1 MRFNRSQIDT
11 QAQLL
16 VAKLFREKHVDIPMS
31 SRSNVTKEVGG
42 IVKAYL
48 SDLAELESEAR
59 QVLIDNGIENEPGA
73 FKRALHML
81 ADKQDFPLEDSAITL
96 INRNV
101 QEYLW
106 NSDEIEEI
114 YSDEEQL
121 VRIVRPFLLAMTY

>member
-16 VAKLFREKHVDIPMS
+16 VAKLFREKHVDIPMA
-31 SRSNVTKEVGG
+31 SRSDVTKSIAG
-42 IVKAYL
+42 IVKEYL
-48 SDLAELESEAR
+48 SELAEFESEAR
-59 QVLIDNGIENEPGA
+59 QILIDNGIENEPGA

-81 ADKQDFPLEDSAITL
+81 ADKRDFPLDDSAITL

-106 NSDEIEEI
+106 SSDEIEEI

-121 VRIVRPFLLAMTY
+121 VRMVRPFLMAMTL